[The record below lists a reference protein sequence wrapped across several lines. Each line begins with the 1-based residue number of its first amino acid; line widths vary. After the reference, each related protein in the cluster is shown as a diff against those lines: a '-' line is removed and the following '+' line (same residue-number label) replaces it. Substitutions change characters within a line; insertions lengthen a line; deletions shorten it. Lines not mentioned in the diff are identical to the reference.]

1 MASQAKQILQFAS
14 HAVLVSLSGISVCFC
29 IWRSLAS
36 APMRRPSP
44 WLILVVILLGAF
56 ILRDPRLQQVEDLFL
71 NWFMEHAEGTLPPAP
86 VTLVEIGRE
95 DFQLLMPPDEAKP
108 LPKGQAAHRSLSP
121 LEYALFLQAVMEFE
135 PTVIALEPVVIWR
148 DSDKDQVQVFIDQAM
163 RVPKLLVGIELGGR
177 GQQDLSPDD
186 VPSFPNVTGNRGEL
200 AAFSGVKRQPSDDIR
215 LISTP
220 GFVNL
225 PSERSD
231 RIRVPLL
238 FEYRGE
244 IVPSLPLQAIML
256 WLRIT
261 PAEVKIELGSQIIL
275 PNGWQIPI
283 HRDGTVT
290 INPIAKQSVRRLTLN
305 ELLLA
310 AQEHEK
316 HRPSSLTIDNLKEQ
330 IVLLRLAGDPLQPSN
345 LFAAAIATIQ
355 NNAYVRPA
363 PWAVPWLIISAAA
376 LLSCFLWMISKPN
389 LVLGAIFFIAGYALV
404 TLSLL
409 ATDRVWVPVF
419 LPLALLGFLLVVRLV
434 IPGPKRRPEAGTG

>member
-1 MASQAKQILQFAS
+1 
-14 HAVLVSLSGISVCFC
+14 
-29 IWRSLAS
+29 
-36 APMRRPSP
+36 MRRPSP
-44 WLILVVILLGAF
+44 WLVLVVVLFGAY
-56 ILRDPRLQQVEDLFL
+56 ILREPRLQQVEGVFL
-71 NWFMEHAEGTLPPAP
+71 NWFMEHGEGVLPPAQ

-95 DFQLLMPPDEAKP
+95 DFERLTPPDEAKP
-108 LPKGQAAHRSLSP
+108 LPKGQAARRSLSP

-135 PTVIALEPVVIWR
+135 PTVVALEPVVIWR
-148 DSDKDQVQVFIDQAM
+148 DRDRDQVQVFIDQAM

-186 VPSFPNVTGNRGEL
+186 VPSFPNVTGNRGDL
-200 AAFSGVKRQPSDDIR
+200 AVFSGVKRQPEDDIR

-261 PAEVKIELGSQIIL
+261 PAEVKIELGSRIIL

-290 INPIAKQSVRRLTLN
+290 INPITKQSVRRLTLN
-305 ELLLA
+305 QLLLA

-316 HRPSSLTIDNLKEQ
+316 HRPPSLNIDNLKDQ

-345 LFAAAIATIQ
+345 AFATAIATIQ

-363 PWAVPWLIISAAA
+363 PWAVPWLIILAAA

-389 LVLGAIFFIAGYALV
+389 LLLGAIIFVAGYALL

-409 ATDRVWVPVF
+409 ATDRVSVPVF
-419 LPLALLGFLLVVRLV
+419 LPLVLLGFLLVARLV
-434 IPGPKRRPEAGTG
+434 VPGPRQKPAAGGD

>member
-1 MASQAKQILQFAS
+1 M
-14 HAVLVSLSGISVCFC
+14 
-29 IWRSLAS
+29 
-36 APMRRPSP
+36 
-44 WLILVVILLGAF
+44 
-56 ILRDPRLQQVEDLFL
+56 
-71 NWFMEHAEGTLPPAP
+71 
-86 VTLVEIGRE
+86 
-95 DFQLLMPPDEAKP
+95 
-108 LPKGQAAHRSLSP
+108 
-121 LEYALFLQAVMEFE
+121 
-135 PTVIALEPVVIWR
+135 
-148 DSDKDQVQVFIDQAM
+148 QVFIDQAM

-186 VPSFPNVTGNRGEL
+186 VPSFPNVTGNRGDL
-200 AAFSGVKRQPSDDIR
+200 AAFSGVKRQPDDDIR

-225 PSERSD
+225 PSERSE

-261 PAEVKIELGSQIIL
+261 PAEVEIELGSRIIL

-305 ELLLA
+305 QLLLA

-316 HRPSSLTIDNLKEQ
+316 HRPPSLNIDNLKDQ

-345 LFAAAIATIQ
+345 VFATAIATIQ

-363 PWAVPWLIISAAA
+363 PWAVPWLIILAAA

-389 LVLGAIFFIAGYALV
+389 LVLGAIIFVAGYALL

-409 ATDRVWVPVF
+409 ATDRRLGARVSPSGFARIFAGRQAGRPWTETKASRRERLGEFQLV
-419 LPLALLGFLLVVRLV
+419 LLLETDSQNGLERIFNPISRKK
-434 IPGPKRRPEAGTG
+434 IREGRRDASAEFSRAKRGAAPAFAAPDGAPMRTQAGQICQSCAPSKVKVTGTITSA